1 MQRVDVLLTTVGRQ
15 RNELCRIHDKLDQRV
30 KHQTQGPEQAHHRFQ
45 SGPLKTEKGCINVGL
60 FTGFFFRSTAY
71 RAPPQPRTAHLSKGV
86 MGHEQPELCL

>member
-60 FTGFFFRSTAY
+60 FTGFFFSV
-71 RAPPQPRTAHLSKGV
+71 PQLT
-86 MGHEQPELCL
+86 ELLHSHAQHT